1 MRALSTVHEARVLGY
16 DEGADGEMKTKK
28 IKIRAAA
35 FLLLA
40 VLPFQLVAR
49 DQTPGVPKNGL
60 SRPFSL
66 SIYEAPAAQSTLT
79 LAVLPTLLP
88 STPPSSGPSL
98 PAAPSGGGEFS
109 LRSISRDFLKDAGQ
123 IWSYPAHIRT
133 RDILPIAGFAALTG
147 FLIGNDE
154 AIHRGVMD
162 YRSSHAWVRAVS
174 PVITQMG
181 SYGAWGTAALFL
193 GVGLISGDKKSTETA
208 VLASSAMLQSGIL
221 VTFLKGIFGRQRPFW
236 ADGVDHWSGPVG
248 FFKRFESG
256 QTGRY
261 DSFPGGHSITAFSLA
276 TVVAMQYRKSV
287 WVPILAYT
295 TATGVALSR
304 LTENKH
310 WLSDSLVGS
319 VLGYVIG
326 RLVVRNHRSRHDIT
340 PTAGNALSSL
350 PFAVTFS
357 F

>member
-1 MRALSTVHEARVLGY
+1 V
-16 DEGADGEMKTKK
+16 DEMKK
-28 IKIRAAA
+28 INNWAAA

-49 DQTPGVPKNGL
+49 DQAPRMPENGL

-66 SIYEAPAAQSTLT
+66 SICETPAAQ
-79 LAVLPTLLP
+79 PTLLP
-88 STPPSSGPSL
+88 STPRASGPSL
-98 PAAPSGGGEFS
+98 PAAPPGSREFS

-123 IWSYPAHIRT
+123 IWSYPIHIRT
-133 RDILPIAGFAALTG
+133 RDILPIAGLAALTG

-154 AIHRGVMD
+154 AIHRGFIN
-162 YRSSHAWVRAVS
+162 YRESHAWVRRFS

-181 SYGAWGTAALFL
+181 SYGAWGTVALFL
-193 GVGLISGDKKSTETA
+193 GVGLIGGDTKSTETA
-208 VLASSAMLQSGIL
+208 VLASSAMLQSGLL
-221 VTFLKGIFGRQRPFW
+221 VAFLKGIFGRQRPFW

-248 FFKRFESG
+248 FFKRFASG
-256 QTGRY
+256 QNGRY

-295 TATGVALSR
+295 TATAVALSR
-304 LTENKH
+304 VTENKH

-326 RLVVRNHRSRHDIT
+326 RLVVRNHRSRYHMAPI
-340 PTAGNALSSL
+340 AGVAHG
-350 PFAVTFS
+350 TFS
-357 F
+357 LAFTFTFQ

>member
-1 MRALSTVHEARVLGY
+1 
-16 DEGADGEMKTKK
+16 MKKSKTW
-28 IKIRAAA
+28 ASA

-49 DQTPGVPKNGL
+49 DQASEVPEKGP
-60 SRPFSL
+60 SRLFSL
-66 SIYEAPAAQSTLT
+66 SICGDRSSPPARTPAGM
-79 LAVLPTLLP
+79 PILLR
-88 STPPSSGPSL
+88 L
-98 PAAPSGGGEFS
+98 NLGEFS

-123 IWSYPAHIRT
+123 IWSYPVHIRT
-133 RDILPIAGFAALTG
+133 RDILPIAGLAALTG

-154 AIHRGVMD
+154 AIHRGFIK
-162 YRSSHAWVRAVS
+162 YRDAHAWVRGVS
-174 PVITQMG
+174 PVVTRMG
-181 SYGAWGTAALFL
+181 TYGAWGTVAVFL
-193 GVGLISGDKKSTETA
+193 GAGLIGGDKKSTETA

-236 ADGVDHWSGPVG
+236 ADGVDHWSGPAG
-248 FFKRFESG
+248 FFERFESG
-256 QTGRY
+256 QRGRY

-287 WVPILAYT
+287 WVPILAYA

-304 LTENKH
+304 VTENKH

-326 RLVVRNHRSRHDIT
+326 RLVVRNHLSRHHVT
-340 PTAGNALSSL
+340 PAASDALGSL

>member
-1 MRALSTVHEARVLGY
+1 
-16 DEGADGEMKTKK
+16 MKMKK
-28 IKIRAAA
+28 IKTWAAA

-40 VLPFQLVAR
+40 ALPFQVFAR
-49 DQTPGVPKNGL
+49 DQASEVPEKGP
-60 SRPFSL
+60 SRLFSL
-66 SIYEAPAAQSTLT
+66 SICGARSGPPTHIPAGI
-79 LAVLPTLLP
+79 PTLLRL
-88 STPPSSGPSL
+88 TLRAADPSL
-98 PAAPSGGGEFS
+98 TAAQPVSGEFS

-123 IWSYPAHIRT
+123 IWSYPVHIRT
-133 RDILPIAGFAALTG
+133 HDILPIAGLAALTG

-154 AIHRGVMD
+154 AIHRSLMN
-162 YRSSHAWVRAVS
+162 YREAHAWVRGVS

-181 SYGAWGTAALFL
+181 SYGAWGTVALFL
-193 GVGLISGDKKSTETA
+193 GAGLISGDKKSTETA

-236 ADGVDHWSGPVG
+236 VDGIDHWSGPVG

-256 QTGRY
+256 QRGRY

-276 TVVAMQYRKSV
+276 TVVAIQYRETV
-287 WVPILAYT
+287 WVPILAYA

-304 LTENKH
+304 VTENKH

-326 RLVVRNHRSRHDIT
+326 RLVVRNHRSRYHML
-340 PTAGNALSSL
+340 PTTGGAQG
-350 PFAVTFS
+350 TFS
-357 F
+357 LAFTFTLK